1 MAKLR
6 SSRSYHA
13 HAGLH
18 GGWASSVV
26 NKREPLLIKL
36 IDPVLILLLPRL
48 FFSLNP
54 LEKFYM
60 CLSPLTAEQ
69 FTYKRSHF
77 PHQRSSPTLPHPFMK
92 PSRDGMGRATQ
103 QDTSPS
109 VDAEIKSP
117 ALHSIFFFFKLTVL
131 DAENLENGPTC
142 QTRSD
147 SPV

>member
-6 SSRSYHA
+6 SSRRYQPHD
-13 HAGLH
+13 GLH

-26 NKREPLLIKL
+26 NKREPSLIKL

-48 FFSLNP
+48 FFSKSFREIL
-54 LEKFYM
+54 

-77 PHQRSSPTLPHPFMK
+77 PRQRSSPTLPHPFMK

-131 DAENLENGPTC
+131 DAENLENGPTY